1 MKKKTL
7 AMLIGAAMVTAA
19 ITGCTSGSKETEA
32 PATETVTEAAAEQT
46 EEAAET
52 ESEETTEEET
62 EAETETETEEATE
75 AATEAETETETEEV
89 TEEASEAESEEA
101 AETET
106 ETEEVTE
113 AAADEETEAETEAAE
128 AETEEATEAAAEE
141 ETEAETEEVTET
153 AAEEETEAESEEATE
168 ESTEAE
174 TEAETE
180 EATEAETET
189 ETEEVTEE
197 AAEETTEAE
206 TETETEEATEAAA
219 EEETEAASEAAEIVE
234 GTYTIGISQFAEHG
248 SLDNCREGFLAG
260 LAAEGFVEG
269 ENLEVEYDN
278 AQSDTGTAATIADSY
293 VSDGVDL
300 ICAIATPS
308 AMAAYNSA
316 MDTEIPVVYTAV
328 SDPAAAGLADEDG
341 VPAGNITGTADAL
354 PVEEQLQMIREI
366 LPEAEKIGILY
377 TTSETNSESTL
388 ATYEELA
395 GEYGFEI
402 VSTGINTI
410 ADVDMAA
417 AELVGEVDCISNLT
431 DNTVVSALQTVLS
444 YANEAN
450 IPVFGSEIEQV
461 KNGCLASMGID
472 YIALGEQTGQMA
484 AVILKGESTA
494 SEMNFETCE
503 GASLY
508 VNTEAAENLGIE
520 LSEDYIADAAEVFE
534 TTTVE

>member
-269 ENLEVEYDN
+269 QNLEVEYDN

-484 AVILKGESTA
+484 AAILKGESTA